1 MSRIMTDS
9 GVAWIG
15 DMPQCWELNRFKDH
29 YFNIK
34 ELAGASADE
43 YERLALTLNGVIKR
57 DKDDSEGLQP
67 KEFNGYQILRK
78 NDFVFKMIDLQ
89 NISTSR
95 VGLSPYEG
103 LVSPAYIRFAPKKD
117 GQNNKFMY
125 YYLMSLYY
133 NCVYNNMAGDG
144 VRSALNAKDLGQI
157 LCPIPSE
164 NEAEHIVNVIEKKV
178 EEINLL
184 LTNQQKQIER
194 LKQYKQSLI
203 TEITTKGLNADA
215 EMINS
220 DIDWIGIIPA
230 HWKIARVR
238 NFGIPQN
245 GISKGG
251 EAFGSGFP
259 FVSYADVHRN
269 LELPKKVEGLIE
281 STENEQQIYS
291 VEKGDIFFT
300 RTSETIEEIGFS
312 CVCNKTIEKAVFAGF
327 LIRLRPFN
335 DMLETEY
342 AKYYFRGTHIR
353 KYMVKEMN
361 LVTRASLGQNL
372 LKSMSV
378 LVPPQKEQIE
388 IAEYLNKKCEKI
400 DSLIAI
406 KQKKIEKLQQ
416 YKKSIIYEY
425 VTGKKEAL

>member
-1 MSRIMTDS
+1 MSREMKDS

-15 DMPQCWELNRFKDH
+15 EMPSEWSLIRFKDK
-29 YFNIK
+29 YINKK
-34 ELAGASADE
+34 EIAGEAADG

-57 DKDDSEGLQP
+57 AKDDSEGLQP
-67 KEFNGYQILRK
+67 KEFNGYQIIRK

-95 VGLSPYEG
+95 VGLSLFEG
-103 LVSPAYIRFAPKKD
+103 LVSPAYIRFSSRNKH
-117 GQNNKFMY
+117 QNNKYMY

-157 LCPIPSE
+157 ACPAPNEEESE
-164 NEAEHIVNVIEKKV
+164 QIVAFIENKNREIEK
-178 EEINLL
+178 LL
-184 LTNQQKQIER
+184 ENQNNQIEK
-194 LKQYKQSLI
+194 LKVYKQSLI
-203 TEITTKGLNADA
+203 TETVIQGLNENVNTKDS
-215 EMINS
+215 E
-220 DIDWIGIIPA
+220 IDWIGRIPD
-230 HWKIARVR
+230 HWGIARVR
-238 NFGIPQN
+238 NYGILQN

-251 EAFGSGFP
+251 EAFGSGYP
-259 FVSYADVHRN
+259 FVSYGDVYRN
-269 LELPKKVEGLIE
+269 FELPNEVNGLIE
-281 STENEQQIYS
+281 TTEKEQEIYS

-300 RTSETIEEIGFS
+300 RTSETIEEVGFS
-312 CVCNKTIEKAVFAGF
+312 CVCNETIPKATFAGF

-335 DMLETEY
+335 DMLDTAY

-353 KYMVKEMN
+353 KYLVKEMN

-372 LKSMSV
+372 LKSMTI
-378 LVPPQKEQIE
+378 LVPPKDEQIE
-388 IAEYLNKKCEKI
+388 IAKYLDEKCSKI

-406 KQKKIEKLQQ
+406 KQQKIEKLNQ

-425 VTGKKEAL
+425 VTGKKEA